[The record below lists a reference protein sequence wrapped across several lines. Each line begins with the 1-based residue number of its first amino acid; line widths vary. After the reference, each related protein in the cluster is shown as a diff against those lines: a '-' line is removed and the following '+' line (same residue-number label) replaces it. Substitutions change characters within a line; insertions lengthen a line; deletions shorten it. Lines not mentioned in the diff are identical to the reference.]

1 MRQAVTEALHRCEKH
16 KMPSMLSLF
25 DDVYDR
31 LPAHLIE
38 QKEELR
44 QHLAEYG
51 HKYEFLNKHEA

>member
-1 MRQAVTEALHRCEKH
+1 MTEALHRCEKY
-16 KMPSMLSLF
+16 KTPPMLSLS
-25 DDVYDR
+25 DDVSDR
-31 LPAHLIE
+31 LPAHLVE